1 MNLKMP
7 SRQTQSWVLSML
19 AMAVISAPALAA
31 DEQLDSKKNPA
42 IGIADQL
49 RNLPGVQVYDDG
61 TPGMMRIR
69 IRGEESRRV
78 TIQIDGH
85 AITDHSAYGA
95 PMLLDPSV
103 VERIE
108 VVRGPSSVLSGS
120 NAIGGV
126 VNIITKRGSTKPI
139 EGSITATGF
148 SATSGYSTSAN

>member
-31 DEQLDSKKNPA
+31 DEQLDSKSKSLDTQVVLGSGSKISILENPASVSVVTEEDIQKNPA

-78 TIQIDGH
+78 TI
-85 AITDHSAYGA
+85 
-95 PMLLDPSV
+95 
-103 VERIE
+103 
-108 VVRGPSSVLSGS
+108 
-120 NAIGGV
+120 
-126 VNIITKRGSTKPI
+126 
-139 EGSITATGF
+139 
-148 SATSGYSTSAN
+148 

>member
-31 DEQLDSKKNPA
+31 DEQLDSKSKSLDTQVVLGSGSKISILENPASVSVVTEEDIQKNPA

-103 VERIE
+103 VERTKCAL
-108 VVRGPSSVLSGS
+108 SVQKFKL
-120 NAIGGV
+120 NTI
-126 VNIITKRGSTKPI
+126 
-139 EGSITATGF
+139 
-148 SATSGYSTSAN
+148 